1 MGIPSKAIA
10 LHGSKHRGGAGHVG
24 LHGLHAL
31 GRLQREASGIED
43 DAFPDDGQKGLRSIR
58 LVIEANQSGWKVT
71 AGRNAE
77 QASQSLGGD
86 LLLVENGHL
95 DSRLATDLGGQV
107 GHGLGRLAGGRFVH
121 QIAGQENCIDHNLSP
136 DRSFDGSRCPG
147 VHIPQTFGLGR
158 FWFGP
163 VLVESILGEEETF
176 RHRPRR
182 PIEID
187 LMKRGRYIDNPGGAA
202 AQRPGRLS
210 QFLQVEI
217 PAHSDQKEGLERQPA
232 TGWYRR
238 DFSELPAEV
247 FLVQVPVQPL
257 AQLSGNPIGSRTPHQ
272 IFEDGYGQGLAGF
285 LS

>member
-1 MGIPSKAIA
+1 M
-10 LHGSKHRGGAGHVG
+10 
-24 LHGLHAL
+24 
-31 GRLQREASGIED
+31 
-43 DAFPDDGQKGLRSIR
+43 
-58 LVIEANQSGWKVT
+58 T

-77 QASQSLGGD
+77 QTSKPFGGD

-95 DSRLATDLGGQV
+95 DSRLATDPGGQV

-121 QIAGQENCIDHNLSP
+121 QIARQENCIDHYLGP
-136 DRSFDGSRCPG
+136 DRCFDGSRCPG
-147 VHIPQTFGLGR
+147 VHVPQTFGLGR

-163 VLVESILGEEETF
+163 VLVESVLGEEEAF

-182 PIEID
+182 PIQIN

-210 QFLQVEI
+210 QFFQVEI
-217 PAHSDQKEGLERQPA
+217 PAHSDQKEGLKGQPA
-232 TGWYRR
+232 TRRYRR

-247 FLVQVPVQPL
+247 FLVEVPVQPL
-257 AQLSGNPIGSRTPHQ
+257 AQLSGNPIGSRPPHQ
-272 IFEDGYGQGLAGF
+272 IFEHGHGQRLAGF